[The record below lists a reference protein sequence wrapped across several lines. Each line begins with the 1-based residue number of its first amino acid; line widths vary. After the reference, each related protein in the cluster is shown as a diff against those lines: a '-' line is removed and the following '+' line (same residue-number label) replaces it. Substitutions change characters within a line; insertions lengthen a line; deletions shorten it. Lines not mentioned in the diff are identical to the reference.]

1 MSVSD
6 FVDPRVWPAASAGD
20 ARAAA
25 LYATS
30 QAAIDATTGREADVF
45 DGEARRWLAEALAAS
60 RGGHLDDIL
69 ANAPAAAVARHLRRL
84 LADIVRGDPASD
96 ARLRT
101 TLFAMPVIVV
111 AALERG
117 AQPMT
122 LTGVI
127 DTAALAGTLRD
138 ARAFGGC
145 ETFALSTS
153 LVAAAALDI
162 AALPALLA
170 SARMTEGAG
179 EFVSGA
185 LDLPPAPIDVASA
198 VERVHLRFVV
208 AAVLTPPRVDPLRE
222 TSIGRWGIAFSQSL
236 AKALRAPGLSLLA
249 LPRPPEHLVG
259 AVQTG
264 RAAQREVSAQLFA
277 SNAIRKFRAS
287 YGEPT
292 AIISAHRCA
301 VAPGGGEL
309 RLSLSSPFA
318 AREAEGFRC
327 QLYPYETVQDVA
339 AMLEALMRDCR
350 VSEVRAMPGVHADI
364 DPVTGAALFFK
375 DHGASP
381 GGPIH

>member
-1 MSVSD
+1 MYASELA
-6 FVDPRVWPAASAGD
+6 DPRTWPSAPAGD
-20 ARAAA
+20 ARSVE
-25 LYATS
+25 LYTTA
-30 QAAIDATTGREADVF
+30 QAAIDASTGAEADAF
-45 DGEARRWLAEALAAS
+45 DADARRWLEGALGAS
-60 RGGHLDDIL
+60 RGSELDNAL
-69 ANAPAAAVARHLRRL
+69 ANAPSAAVARHLRRL
-84 LADIVRGDPASD
+84 LAEVVRGDPASD
-96 ARLRT
+96 VRLRR
-101 TLFAMPVIVV
+101 TLFAMPVIFV
-111 AALERG
+111 AALENG
-117 AQPMT
+117 AQTVT
-122 LTGVI
+122 LAGTI
-127 DTAALAGTLRD
+127 ETIALAGTLRD
-138 ARAFGGC
+138 ARAFDGC

-153 LVAAAALDI
+153 LVAPPVLDI
-162 AALPALLA
+162 AALPTLLA
-170 SARMTEGAG
+170 KARMPENAG

-208 AAVLTPPRVDPLRE
+208 GAVLTPPRVDPLRE
-222 TSIGRWGIAFSQSL
+222 ASIGRWGIAFSQSMR
-236 AKALRAPGLSLLA
+236 KALRAPGVSLLA

-277 SNAIRKFRAS
+277 SNAIRKFRAT

-301 VAPGGGEL
+301 AAPGGGEL

-327 QLYPYETVQDVA
+327 PLYPYEVVQDVA

-350 VSEVRAMPGVHADI
+350 VSAVRIMPGVHSDI

-375 DHGASP
+375 DQGAS
-381 GGPIH
+381 IH